1 MTAMRMIFFDVYTPN
16 DTHVYN
22 LRDIATNDGNNSGVV
37 LPSDAYGIFVAYVQQ
52 GDHAGFEVVQFV
64 GNMRIE
70 DNNGYE
76 YRTNLLGTRYI
87 ASPPDGVGSLRTDNP
102 VTFNF
107 NNEGGVTL
115 SDIIFISYSLQETEV
130 EISNILDNWGFC
142 RC

>member
-1 MTAMRMIFFDVYTPN
+1 
-16 DTHVYN
+16 
-22 LRDIATNDGNNSGVV
+22 
-37 LPSDAYGIFVAYVQQ
+37 
-52 GDHAGFEVVQFV
+52 
-64 GNMRIE
+64 MRIE

-87 ASPPDGVGSLRTDNP
+87 TNPPDGVGSLRTDNP

-130 EISNILDNWGFC
+130 EIFKYF
-142 RC
+142 R